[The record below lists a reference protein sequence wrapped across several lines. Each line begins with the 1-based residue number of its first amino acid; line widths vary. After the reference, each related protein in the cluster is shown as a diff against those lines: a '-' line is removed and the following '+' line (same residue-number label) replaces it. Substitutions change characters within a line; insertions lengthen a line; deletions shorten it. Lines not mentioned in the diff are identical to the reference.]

1 MSNVFRRPMF
11 RGGPMNMNGI
21 MSGIKDR
28 QNYQYGERVKEEYEG
43 IKPVVE
49 EVMGT
54 YKKPSGFEDPVYQL
68 AIQTGLDL
76 MSKADGQSLL
86 RNIGAAGARQ
96 TPQFFKNI
104 AEERARKRELE
115 TGVKSAALGLAGDI
129 VGKQITAEGKPGFDE
144 KIYEMKVGQYMEQ
157 GFEPDVAINAARFET
172 QDAKRLRAKVGGNR
186 YGGVIDFDLSKADQ
200 VKSNQK
206 LLKELDGQYIY
217 DPFAGNYKLIRDVD
231 GRLMFDEFNSIDE
244 IKITTAGADV
254 EKTPEVKDPTMF
266 GMDIEDPIA

>member
-11 RGGPMNMNGI
+11 RGGPTNMNGI
-21 MSGIKDR
+21 MSGIQDR
-28 QNYQYGERVKEEYEG
+28 QNYQYGEKVKEEYEG

-49 EVMGT
+49 EVMGS

-104 AEERARKRELE
+104 AEERAKKRELE

-129 VGKQITAEGKPGFDE
+129 VGKQITAEGKPGFNE

-157 GFEPDVAINAARFET
+157 GFEPEVAINAARFET

-186 YGGVIDFDLSKADQ
+186 YGGVIDFDLSKTDQ
-200 VKSNQK
+200 VKANQK
-206 LLKELDGQYIY
+206 LLKELDGQYVY

-231 GRLMFDEFNSIDE
+231 GRLMFDEFNSIDQ

-254 EKTPEVKDPTMF
+254 EKTPEVKDTTMF